1 VPAGSSL
8 ALRCPGEEA
17 IALITLA
24 EVRANFVA
32 ELPPIPVLSLDGPGT
47 RRFGILELVSRAG
60 ATWIE
65 AELREGQLTIIG
77 DTVTDMVQRRAATR
91 RSGAYAATG
100 TAQVPAGA
108 GPSLVLVT
116 GHVEDISTGGLLL
129 RALPDD
135 GRPHLPAGIVRTLL
149 QISMPWGEMTTAVT
163 TVDQIAEQ
171 LRGTYE
177 WIDPAD
183 AEALRKFCAAR

>member
-8 ALRCPGEEA
+8 ALRCPDAEA

-32 ELPPIPVLSLDGPGT
+32 ELPPIPVLSLDGAGT
-47 RRFGILELVSRAG
+47 RRIGILELVSSSG
-60 ATWIE
+60 ITWVE
-65 AELREGQLTIIG
+65 AELREGQLTIVG
-77 DTVTDMVQRRAATR
+77 ETVTDMVQRRTATR
-91 RSGAYAATG
+91 RSGAYPATG
-100 TAQVPAGA
+100 TAQVPPGA
-108 GPSLVLVT
+108 GPSLIAVS

-135 GRPHLPAGIVRTLL
+135 GRPHLPPGIVRTLL
-149 QISMPWGEMTTAVT
+149 QIAMPWGEMTAAVT

-183 AEALRKFCAAR
+183 AEALRDFCAAR